1 LGLRIPNFFIEISKH
16 RVQSTKTFVTNEIK
30 HEEGAAH
37 RNIKKRILINMTT
50 IFSKIEEIKK
60 TGRKA
65 ALCIITETKGS
76 TPRKTGSKMIVFED
90 GEIEGTIGGGSL
102 ELQVIEDA
110 VGVIFSNEP
119 SIFKHALAKDLGM
132 ACGGH
137 HLIYIEPINPEN
149 KLYVFGAGHIGKALG
164 HYAPDFGFAVTLIDH
179 REDIFDEEQKS
190 GINCLQSNY
199 LEAVDSLPFDEN
211 TFVVIVTPKHSFDED
226 VLAKCAK
233 KNFAY
238 LGMIGS
244 KTKIAKARKKYLTE
258 NTLTEKE
265 VDAVDMPIGIK
276 FNAQTPEE
284 IALSILAKMI
294 DVKNNK
300 KL

>member
-1 LGLRIPNFFIEISKH
+1 
-16 RVQSTKTFVTNEIK
+16 
-30 HEEGAAH
+30 
-37 RNIKKRILINMTT
+37 MTT
-50 IFSKIEEIKK
+50 IFSKIDEIKK
-60 TGRKA
+60 TERKA
-65 ALCIITETKGS
+65 ALCIIVETKGS

-90 GEIEGTIGGGSL
+90 GETEGSIGGGGL
-102 ELQVIEDA
+102 ELKVIEDA

-119 SIFKHALAKDLGM
+119 RVFKHALAKDLGM

-137 HLIYIEPINPEN
+137 HLIYIEPIKPEN
-149 KLYVFGAGHIGKALG
+149 KLYIFGAGHIGKALAQF
-164 HYAPDFGFAVTLIDH
+164 APDFGFSVTLIDH
-179 REDIFDEEQKS
+179 REDIFDEAQKS
-190 GINCLQSNY
+190 RINCLQSNY
-199 LEAVDSLPFDEN
+199 LEAADDLPIDEN

-233 KNFAY
+233 KPFAY

-244 KTKIAKARKKYLTE
+244 KTKIAKARKKYLQEKTLSE
-258 NTLTEKE
+258 NELNN
-265 VDAVDMPIGIK
+265 VDMPIGIK